1 MKKHL
6 ILLLVA
12 GLFSMTSCSD
22 DDDADTSENTIVGT
36 WEVTAIE
43 SIAPVDP
50 NQCGEQVSTITFEE
64 DNTVDSTF
72 YFESNNCE
80 ADTATGTWENLGDG
94 NYVMELGNLGE
105 LEGEVTFV
113 NANEFTFSTA
123 VNIQGAS
130 IPATFTLERQ

>member
-22 DDDADTSENTIVGT
+22 DDDAGTPQNSIVGT
-36 WEVTAIE
+36 WEVTAIA

-50 NQCGEQVSTITFEE
+50 NQCDNQVSTITFEE

-80 ADTATGTWENLGDG
+80 ADTATGTWQNLGSGD
-94 NYVMELGNLGE
+94 YVMELGNLGD

-113 NANEFTFSTA
+113 NANEFTFSTVIA
-123 VNIQGAS
+123 VEGVNI
-130 IPATFTLERQ
+130 PAVFTLERQ